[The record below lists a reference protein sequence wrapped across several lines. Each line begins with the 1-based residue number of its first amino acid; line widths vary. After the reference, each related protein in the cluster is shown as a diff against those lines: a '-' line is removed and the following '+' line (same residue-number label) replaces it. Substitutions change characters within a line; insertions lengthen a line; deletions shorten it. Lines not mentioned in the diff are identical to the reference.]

1 MLSLENMPLAMIEL
15 VKRHLHITW
24 SDVDTDERLVN
35 KMVSAELAIN
45 HKLGAACDITAPGAV
60 QQLYLNYML
69 YSWNDALNE
78 FDTAYRAEILQIRHI
93 HEVNGERYDPMN
105 FRSRF
110 STYNDGVLH
119 IAQMR
124 TASTDFGAVTNATRV
139 SDMVIL
145 QKLDYTEVS
154 KREQD
159 LDFAR
164 ANDRKLDLKVKTRFP
179 LAARTDRQVLIGN
192 VLYDI
197 FQVDGDR
204 AKDEMYLYMEK
215 VRELKNE

>member
-1 MLSLENMPLAMIEL
+1 MLSLENMPLAVIEL

-60 QQLYLNYML
+60 QQMYLNYML

-124 TASTDFGAVTNATRV
+124 TESTDFGAVTNATKV

-154 KREQD
+154 KRERD
-159 LDFAR
+159 LDFAS
-164 ANDRKLDLKVKTRFP
+164 ANERRLDLKVKTRFH